1 MQKLTD
7 LRVKIK
13 NPSDGPGGPLRI
25 NDGKEPV
32 TGKQIFCKKTINVI
46 LALNAETAESST
58 VLLSQ
63 NQ

>member
-25 NDGKEPV
+25 NDVKVPALLLP
-32 TGKQIFCKKTINVI
+32 KQY
-46 LALNAETAESST
+46 
-58 VLLSQ
+58 
-63 NQ
+63 